1 MKSIELF
8 AGAGGL
14 ALGLEKAG
22 FKTQLLVENDKWA
35 CKTLQENKSEWNV
48 INKNISLVDFT
59 AYRDKIDLLSGGF
72 PCQAF
77 SHAGKRLGF
86 EDIRGTLFF
95 EMARAIKEINPKMIM
110 AENVKGFSTHDKG
123 KTLKVVLSVFDE
135 LGYKMHHKLINSWD
149 QNVPQKRERYIM
161 IGLRKDLEEITSF
174 NYPENLLDKPI
185 LRDVLINVPKSNDP
199 TYSVTKLKYFN
210 LIPEGGNWKSLKSD
224 LQIEYMGNAYYSGGG
239 KTGFLKR
246 LHMDHP
252 SMTILTSPAQKQTE
266 RCHPKKVRPLTIRES
281 ARIQTF
287 PDSWEFIG
295 STSNQY
301 KQIGNAVPVNLA
313 FNIGKELI
321 KTLEKTIKKM

>member
-35 CKTLQENKSEWNV
+35 CKTLKENNPNWNV
-48 INKNISLVDFT
+48 LNENISLVDFT
-59 AYRDKIDLLSGGF
+59 IYRNKIDLLSGGF

-110 AENVKGFSTHDKG
+110 AENVRGFATHDKG
-123 KTLKVVLSVFDE
+123 KTLEVVLAIFDE
-135 LGYKMHHKLINSWD
+135 LGYKTQHKLINSWD
-149 QNVPQKRERYIM
+149 QNVPQKRERYII
-161 IGLRKDLEEITSF
+161 IGLRKDLEEKAQF
-174 NYPENLLDKPI
+174 KFPKNMLDRPT
-185 LRDVLINVPKSNDP
+185 LRDVLKNVPKSNNP
-199 TYSVTKLKYFN
+199 TYSDKKLKYFS
-210 LIPEGGNWKSLKSD
+210 LIPEGGNWKSLDVD

-252 SMTILTSPAQKQTE
+252 SMTILTSPSQKQTE
-266 RCHPKKVRPLTIRES
+266 RCHPKKLRPLTIRES

-287 PDSWEFIG
+287 PDNWEFYG
-295 STSNQY
+295 SISNQY

-313 FNIGKELI
+313 TSISLEI
-321 KTLEKTIKKM
+321 MKTLEMLEKK